1 MTIGKLRRLASILTV
16 LMLTLAGNGG
26 TSSAYD
32 PYAAYTPE
40 ERAKLEAD
48 AKQRAAEKQN
58 TLDAV
63 RWQDTITDEAVDQ
76 ASREGGTRTL
86 DGIKSRGL
94 DVFEGRMAS
103 TVDPYNGWHRYHY
116 DKGTYLSNPTLGF
129 REPIHG
135 LYRGDFLYFQDNT
148 GSPYVVKGTYVMIGT
163 LTRDDGTVEKGIF
176 VAENAYAQVP
186 LRFHRAT
193 PDYLNLVEQRYHAQ
207 VTAYREAELRRQREE
222 EADAESLFSFGQ
234 VLGLGLGGLMVAGAD
249 IPGADRF
256 EIGAALF
263 QDILTEGES
272 NALAAVAGRVSG
284 DYMPSTIAGDGVP
297 TGFSAILTGDTR
309 TLDADMAARQAP
321 SSPVTTGASSVAGGV
336 QAAAAGSSM
345 DYSFTCPSGTSSTIT
360 IPYKTNACLA
370 AKKDMARIYA
380 CNLIDDFPKVTSHC
394 RDACG
399 SPQCAE

>member
-1 MTIGKLRRLASILTV
+1 MNIGKLRRLATALAA
-16 LMLTLAGNGG
+16 LTLALAASVGV
-26 TSSAYD
+26 SSAYD

-48 AKQRAAEKQN
+48 AAQRAAEKGRA
-58 TLDAV
+58 LDAV

-76 ASREGGTRTL
+76 ASREGGTRVL

-94 DVFEGRMAS
+94 DVFEGRMTS

-116 DKGTYLSNPTLGF
+116 DKGTYLSNPATSL
-129 REPIHG
+129 RELIHG

-148 GSPYVVKGTYVMIGT
+148 GSPYIVKGTYVMIGT
-163 LTRDDGTVEKGIF
+163 LTRDDRTVEKGIF
-176 VAENAYAQVP
+176 VAENAYADLP
-186 LRFHRAT
+186 LRFLKAT
-193 PDYLNLVEQRYHAQ
+193 PNYLKLVEQRYRAQ
-207 VTAYREAELRRQREE
+207 VTQYREAELRRQREE
-222 EADAESLFSFGQ
+222 QADADSLFSFGQ
-234 VLGLGLGGLMVAGAD
+234 ILGLGLGGLMVAGAD
-249 IPGADRF
+249 IPGADRL

-263 QDILTEGES
+263 QDILTDGES

-309 TLDADMAARQAP
+309 TLDADMAGRQQT
-321 SSPVTTGASSVAGGV
+321 SVPVTAGASSVAGGV
-336 QAAAAGSSM
+336 QTAAAGSSM
-345 DYSFTCPSGTSSTIT
+345 NYSFTCPSGTSSTIS

-370 AKKDMARIYA
+370 AKKEMARIYA
-380 CNLIDDFPKVTSHC
+380 CNLIDDFSKVTSQC

-399 SPQCAE
+399 SPQCSE